1 MEQTLLSPVAGLSPN
16 NGELSAVRGGGGGWG
31 GGAPR
36 DPHEVIHFEPRSSC
50 RERHLKLPFDFLLMI
65 KNIDFT
71 GEAQSLITQ
80 LSLWPTNRNK

>member
-65 KNIDFT
+65 KKHRLYRGST
-71 GEAQSLITQ
+71 ITDN
-80 LSLWPTNRNK
+80 PVITVADK